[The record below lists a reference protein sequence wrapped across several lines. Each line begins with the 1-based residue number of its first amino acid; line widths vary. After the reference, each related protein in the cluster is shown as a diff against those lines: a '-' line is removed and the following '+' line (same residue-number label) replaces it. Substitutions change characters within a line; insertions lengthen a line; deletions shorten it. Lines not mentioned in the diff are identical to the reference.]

1 MLTEGWFPS
10 MIWSMTLR
18 TPSEIIKSI
27 NNLNENQNKNN
38 FIIYSQVILSD
49 MAKYVHIYV
58 ILFQN
63 YINISQIIHLYT
75 QKTRN
80 DTYNQSKNST
90 FLELKIGKPNQ
101 RYTPKFFTP

>member
-1 MLTEGWFPS
+1 MLLSHADRGWFPS

-49 MAKYVHIYV
+49 MVKYVHIYV

-63 YINISQIIHLYT
+63 YINISQIIHLYK

-80 DTYNQSKNST
+80 DTYNQSK
-90 FLELKIGKPNQ
+90 
-101 RYTPKFFTP
+101 KFYIS